1 MNNIKEIE
9 YKDYFV
15 YCNLNSEFE
24 DNVTLVYFD
33 HASGRNS
40 NNESIDKNVAKN
52 RVEKVIK
59 SYSKLCKNLWC
70 IVPKLCN
77 WFQSA
82 EIYIVL
88 DAINSLRSRCVCFG
102 FSMGGFG
109 AINFSGYLNAEFV
122 AFQPQYKLDDN
133 VPMTPFY
140 RSCYQNI
147 IRFFS
152 VSNIENN
159 LCKNQKGLL
168 FFDPYNEVD
177 LYHAKEI
184 YKKTNCNL
192 IEIPYSGHATS
203 TQVNRFCQIKNI
215 IFDLGNVILQC
226 STIETMYN
234 FTASKEMAEKLIT
247 YIFKSEEWKLLDLGN
262 ISKEEAILRIQ
273 ERVADQ
279 YKPLIKEV
287 MDNRAK
293 YLKLNKDT
301 IEIAKKLKDIGYK
314 IYVLSNMSTF
324 TYEYFKDNE
333 FFKLCNGIV
342 ISAYEHIKKPDEEIF
357 KRLLDRYKIVPEEC
371 LFIDDDDTG
380 RSFETANAL
389 GINGRRVLPNDS
401 EDVLKL
407 LEEYN
412 IKLQGKMEE
421 I

>member
-33 HASGRNS
+33 HAGGRNS

-215 IFDLGNVILQC
+215 IFDVIQNKFDIDVFKKKITRSLIF
-226 STIETMYN
+226 TFPNYLERKLLIAKNDYN
-234 FTASKEMAEKLIT
+234 YLINNEINLKFKDIVNIHYYCKLYYEATVLCEKHLLNNSKIEKLDHETI
-247 YIFKSEEWKLLDLGN
+247 KC
-262 ISKEEAILRIQ
+262 ILHSFILSRKFYDF
-273 ERVADQ
+273 EQ
-279 YKPLIKEV
+279 YKNFCLKNYKKDDKDCLAVIYIAECLKELELNNIIK
-287 MDNRAK
+287 AK
-293 YLKLNKDT
+293 KIFEKMSCINSNYLYFTHYYPIIKHKLN
-301 IEIAKKLKDIGYK
+301 
-314 IYVLSNMSTF
+314 
-324 TYEYFKDNE
+324 
-333 FFKLCNGIV
+333 
-342 ISAYEHIKKPDEEIF
+342 
-357 KRLLDRYKIVPEEC
+357 
-371 LFIDDDDTG
+371 
-380 RSFETANAL
+380 
-389 GINGRRVLPNDS
+389 
-401 EDVLKL
+401 
-407 LEEYN
+407 YN
-412 IKLQGKMEE
+412 
-421 I
+421 